1 MAIARTTTQLI
12 ASVRRRTFIKSDDPD
27 FTDADILEMLN
38 EQIGSYLCDLIRPY
52 VANYALRQEDT
63 LLVANQSDYSIP
75 VRALNGTTEA
85 IGIVDPTGVVPGYR
99 LVYYDPQDA
108 ILLQTMQNSTVPVAY
123 NMPGNVIR
131 LYPTPGSLIG
141 TTPTTTLRVQ
151 YFQRPSELVDPAA
164 VGVVS
169 SVADGSPAYSV
180 VLASDAPATFV
191 TGAEVE
197 FVSAQPG
204 YGVLG
209 SVGVIASASGPNVT
223 VTGTLP
229 TAPYVPQAGDY
240 LCLKDQAPV
249 CTFIPLEFQECLL
262 QWVAIKMLEAKG
274 DQQGMDRLGKVLS
287 ASEAALRHQL
297 PKRSMGQRRYLSAWA
312 GLRGVPVRGLLWPLS
327 NPGP

>member
-1 MAIARTTTQLI
+1 MLAR
-12 ASVRRRTFIKSDDPD
+12 AK
-27 FTDADILEMLN
+27 A
-38 EQIGSYLCDLIRPY
+38 
-52 VANYALRQEDT
+52 
-63 LLVANQSDYSIP
+63 
-75 VRALNGTTEA
+75 
-85 IGIVDPTGVVPGYR
+85 R
-99 LVYYDPQDA
+99 LDR
-108 ILLQTMQNSTVPVAY
+108 L
-123 NMPGNVIR
+123 R
-131 LYPTPGSLIG
+131 LYPTPGDMVG
-141 TTPTTTLRVQ
+141 TSPTDTLRVQ
-151 YFQRPSELVDPAA
+151 YFQRPSELVALSA

-169 SVADGSPAYSV
+169 SVSDGSPAYSV
-180 VLASDAPATFV
+180 VLSADAPATFTV
-191 TGAEVE
+191 GAEVE

-209 SVGVIASASGPNVT
+209 DAGVIATAAGANLT

-274 DQQGMDRLGKVLS
+274 DQQGMDRLGKVLQ

-297 PKRSMGQRRYLSAWA
+297 PKRNMGQRRYLSAWA

-327 NPGP
+327 NPGA